1 MFFTDREVRTFC
13 FIYTEGK
20 VVLDTDRPRSVN
32 NKVISGLL
40 LAKSAR
46 NSFSRWICELTRV
59 RHRLNMKISS
69 HLRNF
74 YQVFSVVACPYL
86 NLGVKSAQNCNA
98 DVSDPDE
105 RSAELGN
112 SQSGPAISLTA
123 RR

>member
-1 MFFTDREVRTFC
+1 MFFVNTCFLPTGRSVHC

-59 RHRLNMKISS
+59 RHRLNIKISS

-74 YQVFSVVACPYL
+74 YQVFSVVACP
-86 NLGVKSAQNCNA
+86 
-98 DVSDPDE
+98 
-105 RSAELGN
+105 
-112 SQSGPAISLTA
+112 
-123 RR
+123 